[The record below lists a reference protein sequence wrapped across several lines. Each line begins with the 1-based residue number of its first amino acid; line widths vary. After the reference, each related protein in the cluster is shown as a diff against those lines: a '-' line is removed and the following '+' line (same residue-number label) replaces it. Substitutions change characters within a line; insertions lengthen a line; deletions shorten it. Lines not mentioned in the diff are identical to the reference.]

1 LAIIYLL
8 TSTHHITSTLFR
20 QAGAIA
26 CSRELPGCCCCDT
39 GVTDDKACPEW
50 STNEVVQLSVL
61 DLKMAGIVSF
71 LCITYLLGAL
81 AVAGRF
87 QNKLQNY
94 KMEYI

>member
-1 LAIIYLL
+1 M
-8 TSTHHITSTLFR
+8 
-20 QAGAIA
+20 
-26 CSRELPGCCCCDT
+26 
-39 GVTDDKACPEW
+39 
-50 STNEVVQLSVL
+50 L